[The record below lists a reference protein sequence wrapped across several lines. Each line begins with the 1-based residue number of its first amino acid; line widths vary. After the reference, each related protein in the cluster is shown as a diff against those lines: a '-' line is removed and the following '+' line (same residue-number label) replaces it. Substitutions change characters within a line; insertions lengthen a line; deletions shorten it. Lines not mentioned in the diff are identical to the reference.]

1 MTTKVQAWGNSQG
14 VRLPKSLLA
23 ELNLETGVDLEIE
36 ISPRRDAI
44 VLRPAFKK
52 APVRG
57 RYRLEDLAAA
67 MPKDYRP
74 GETDWGR
81 EGQEVW

>member
-14 VRLPKSLLA
+14 VRLPKALLA

-44 VLRPAFKK
+44 VLRPARKK
-52 APVRG
+52 MPVRG
-57 RYRLEDLAAA
+57 RHRIEDLAAA

-81 EGQEVW
+81 EGAEVW